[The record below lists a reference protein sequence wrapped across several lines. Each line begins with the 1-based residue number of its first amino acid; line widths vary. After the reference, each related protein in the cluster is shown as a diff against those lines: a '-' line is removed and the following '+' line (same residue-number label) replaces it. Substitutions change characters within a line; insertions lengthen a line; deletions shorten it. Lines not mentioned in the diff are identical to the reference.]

1 VEKDKFLF
9 ERLKKGDEEAYS
21 KLVELYGK
29 KMYVYAVSLSGDY
42 SLAKDIVQEVFIST
56 YENRKKLDSQY
67 SLSGFLY
74 RSVYNNFINTYH
86 KNKSINKLKESYI
99 ITLNQVMTE
108 IDDPKD
114 FEQKLSFVKKSIEK
128 LPKKCREIFILSK
141 KDGYTNQEISEILN
155 ISIKTVETQISIAFS
170 KIRDDLETK
179 NNRN

>member
-1 VEKDKFLF
+1 
-9 ERLKKGDEEAYS
+9 
-21 KLVELYGK
+21 
-29 KMYVYAVSLSGDY
+29 
-42 SLAKDIVQEVFIST
+42 
-56 YENRKKLDSQY
+56 
-67 SLSGFLY
+67 
-74 RSVYNNFINTYH
+74 
-86 KNKSINKLKESYI
+86 
-99 ITLNQVMTE
+99 MTE

-114 FEQKLSFVKKSIEK
+114 FEQKLSLVKKSIEK